1 MLPINTIFMSP
12 ITQDYVKQE
21 KIEYVD
27 KEGKKHTETT
37 TTVNP
42 SKSGAVAGAAAGAAL
57 GSVVPVVGTTAG
69 AIAGGLIG
77 LIFGPED

>member
-1 MLPINTIFMSP
+1 MLPSSTLN
-12 ITQDYVKQE
+12 DVRQE

-42 SKSGAVAGAAAGAAL
+42 SKSGAVAGAAAGAAFA
-57 GSVVPVVGTTAG
+57 GPAG
-69 AIAGGLIG
+69 AVVGGLIG

>member
-1 MLPINTIFMSP
+1 MLPEFCRMVSQI
-12 ITQDYVKQE
+12 E
-21 KIEYVD
+21 IEYVD

-42 SKSGAVAGAAAGAAL
+42 SKSGAAAGAAAGALVA
-57 GSVVPVVGTTAG
+57 GPAGAVVGG
-69 AIAGGLIG
+69 FIG